1 MVNRQLSFKRTNL
14 LVLTLTSSSP
24 STQQSEDSE
33 LKSSEVMSWL
43 ESWPISAS
51 FLSPE
56 EALLLP
62 AVPGLIGPLL
72 KSSLALI
79 KVSKPSQFVSGS
91 PKRRPELKKAPFC
104 GSPLAA
110 VFVLFSDCSA
120 APSAPCF
127 GSWMRVKPPGRVTPG
142 GFWAPESC

>member
-1 MVNRQLSFKRTNL
+1 MVNRQLHENQFTCP
-14 LVLTLTSSSP
+14 LTSSSP
-24 STQQSEDSE
+24 STQESDDSE

-43 ESWPISAS
+43 KSWLISAS
-51 FLSPE
+51 IRSLD

-62 AVPGLIGPLL
+62 SVPGLTGPLL
-72 KSSLALI
+72 KSSLALT

-91 PKRRPELKKAPFC
+91 PKRRPELMKVPFG
-104 GSPLAA
+104 GSAFSSPAM
-110 VFVLFSDCSA
+110 FVVFSDWSA

-142 GFWAPESC
+142 GF